1 MSSVI
6 KKNIPS
12 YVARKPLEPD
22 EAIYNTKEDVFVEI
36 PPLAKN
42 EKGEIINL
50 SLKPILQK
58 AGTRDIKA
66 QINSYYKD
74 VDLYYLLQKVA
85 KSGDFSLL
93 NQRQAE
99 YMDLS
104 DLPEDYHSLV
114 DRFKTREERKAIF
127 DSLPDE
133 EKEIIAKYFGLVAK
147 NSDVKSEEVKTD
159 EGGEK

>member
-12 YVARKPLEPD
+12 YVARNPLEPD
-22 EAIYNTKEDVFVEI
+22 TAIYNTKEDVYVEI

-42 EKGEIINL
+42 EKGEVINL
-50 SLKPILQK
+50 STRPILQK

-85 KSGDFSLL
+85 KTGDLSLL

-127 DSLPDE
+127 DSLPEE

-147 NSDVKSEEVKTD
+147 SSGSKTEETKSEQ
-159 EGGEK
+159 GGDK